1 MSDQFQHVMV
11 LISIIIGLGITNLLL
26 GLSGA
31 IERLTESTRPL
42 RISWATIFW
51 LAYLFFLMVLFWWWE
66 FRLLELLK
74 QWSLWNYFLVICF
87 AVVLFLQVA
96 LLIPR
101 DWDNV
106 DDMNEYFLAK
116 RRWFYSVFALSLIID
131 LIDSYVKGGLAYIKG
146 AGILSWG
153 FNLAGLLA
161 AIVGFRSTRIRTH
174 STMATLFLVWEVII
188 GFDVSPLLHVRPS

>member
-11 LISIIIGLGITNLLL
+11 LISIIIGLAITNLLL
-26 GLSGA
+26 GLSGT

-42 RISWATIFW
+42 RISWPTIFW
-51 LAYLFFLMVLFWWWE
+51 LAYLFFLMVLFRWWE

-101 DWDNV
+101 DWDKV

-116 RRWFYSVFALSLIID
+116 RRWFYSVFARSLIID
-131 LIDSYVKGGLAYIKG
+131 LIDSFMKA
-146 AGILSWG
+146 
-153 FNLAGLLA
+153 
-161 AIVGFRSTRIRTH
+161 
-174 STMATLFLVWEVII
+174 
-188 GFDVSPLLHVRPS
+188 RPE

>member
-66 FRLLELLK
+66 FRLLDLLK

-101 DWDNV
+101 DWDKV

-131 LIDSYVKGGLAYIKG
+131 LIDSYMKGGLAYING
-146 AGILSWG
+146 TGILSWG
-153 FNLAGLLA
+153 FNLAGLA
-161 AIVGFRSTRIRTH
+161 AAVVGFRSTRIRVHT
-174 STMATLFLVWEVII
+174 TMAIVFLVWEVTI
-188 GFDVSPLLHVRPS
+188 GFDVSPLLHIKPS

>member
-101 DWDNV
+101 DWDKV
-106 DDMNEYFLAK
+106 DDMNDQRA
-116 RRWFYSVFALSLIID
+116 
-131 LIDSYVKGGLAYIKG
+131 
-146 AGILSWG
+146 
-153 FNLAGLLA
+153 
-161 AIVGFRSTRIRTH
+161 
-174 STMATLFLVWEVII
+174 
-188 GFDVSPLLHVRPS
+188 